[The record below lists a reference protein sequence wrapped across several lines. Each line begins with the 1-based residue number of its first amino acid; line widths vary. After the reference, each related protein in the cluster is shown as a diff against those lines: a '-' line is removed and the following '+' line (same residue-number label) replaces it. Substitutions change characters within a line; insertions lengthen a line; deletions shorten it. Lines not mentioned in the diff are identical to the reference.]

1 VPTFYLDSWKSEQFT
16 QDPSSSTGTTITG
29 VNRLANEQVTVIR
42 VVETNNDP
50 VVTVIGSYVVSSTG
64 TIDLPNYMHF
74 DQQSLLVGVIYYSQL
89 RTVPLELNNPGN
101 DASYCGAS

>member
-1 VPTFYLDSWKSEQFT
+1 MPCDQQFT

-50 VVTVIGSYVVSSTG
+50 VVTVIGSYVVSNAQNESIFAPISCLCHAITSCP
-64 TIDLPNYMHF
+64 LSKVSPNKF
-74 DQQSLLVGVIYYSQL
+74 PDSVNTQIILSGS
-89 RTVPLELNNPGN
+89 
-101 DASYCGAS
+101 C